1 MTAAPDSES
10 FDVELNVQDS
20 SLFAE
25 GLTVDGGRAKLVKMA
40 TEMHFV
46 CLLLFVPSPSNIHSL
61 SNAHLLR
68 QVEKVPV
75 LT

>member
-1 MTAAPDSES
+1 MNAAPDSES
-10 FDVELNVQDS
+10 FDVELNAQDS

-25 GLTVDGGRAKLVKMA
+25 GLTVDGGRAKLVKMP
-40 TEMHFV
+40 TEMLFV
-46 CLLLFVPSPSNIHSL
+46 CLILFVHSPYNINSL